1 MRRSRGFVP
10 QPLAVPYELARP
22 VLACG
27 AELKNTF
34 CLAKGNRAF
43 VSHHIGDLENYETL
57 RSFRDGIEHFCRLF
71 DIYPETV
78 AHDLHP
84 EYLSTKYALE
94 REGVDLVGVQHHHAH
109 IVSCLADNGETG
121 PVIGVAFDG
130 LGYGDDGTLWGGEIL
145 VADLVSV
152 TNESATWS
160 PSLMPG
166 GTAAIKQPWR
176 MAASYL
182 DLAFDGAPP
191 ASLGVAQRH
200 QDQWGAVVALARTRT
215 ASPMT
220 SSAGRLFDAV
230 AAMVCGRDSVNYE
243 GQAAVELE
251 QLADPGRDVVISSA
265 SRGLGTMCSCQ
276 GQELVR
282 ASRRR
287 HGRRGPPGP

>member
-1 MRRSRGFVP
+1 M
-10 QPLAVPYELARP
+10 
-22 VLACG
+22 LACG

-145 VADLVSV
+145 VADLAHYQRAGHLVPV
-152 TNESATWS
+152 A
-160 PSLMPG
+160 MPG

-182 DLAFDGAPP
+182 DLAFAGSPP
-191 ASLGVAQRH
+191 AALSVVKRH
-200 QDQWGAVVALARTRT
+200 EDQWGPVVALARSGT

-230 AAMVCGRDSVNYE
+230 AAIVCGRDSINYE
-243 GQAAVELE
+243 GQAAIELE
-251 QLADPGRDVVISSA
+251 QLADPGEMSA
-265 SRGLGTMCSCQ
+265 YPVRVEDAGPSR
-276 GQELVR
+276 
-282 ASRRR
+282 
-287 HGRRGPPGP
+287 